1 MELNFKTGA
10 KESYPG
16 EENLMSCTVDL
27 KIGSERSTVGKETG
41 LQCNRR
47 DLGSH

>member
-1 MELNFKTGA
+1 MEFNFKTGA

-16 EENLMSCTVDL
+16 EENLMRCTVDL
-27 KIGSERSTVGKETG
+27 KTGSEGSAAGKETR